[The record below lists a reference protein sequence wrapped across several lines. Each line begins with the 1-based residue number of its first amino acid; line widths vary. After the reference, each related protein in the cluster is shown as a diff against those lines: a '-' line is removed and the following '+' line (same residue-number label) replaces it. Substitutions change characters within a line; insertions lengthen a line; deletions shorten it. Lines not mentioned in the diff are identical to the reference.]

1 MFDENK
7 KLLKFEDE
15 EFNLEADYQ
24 NKNSVSQDTIERV
37 SIKDSST
44 DDILDVEY
52 ENKKTD
58 QSEGFDLDDS
68 GHIPML
74 EQLMASSN
82 KNVYYEED
90 QGDHY
95 EEDEDYYEEDQDHY
109 EEDEDYYE
117 EDQDH
122 YEEDEDYYEEDQD
135 HYEENQDH
143 YEENEDDFVP
153 IGLKKPKPR
162 MYDDSLDSIRTVLLD
177 EYEDDFVD
185 NESDLENLSINFYDD
200 DNEGIESKKLEQLE
214 RIASAL
220 ERIADMMEKR

>member
-15 EFNLEADYQ
+15 EFNLEVDYQ

-37 SIKDSST
+37 SIKDSSM

-58 QSEGFDLDDS
+58 QSEGFDLDNS

-95 EEDEDYYEEDQDHY
+95 EEDEDYYEED
-109 EEDEDYYE
+109 
-117 EDQDH
+117 
-122 YEEDEDYYEEDQD
+122 
-135 HYEENQDH
+135 QDH

>member
-82 KNVYYEED
+82 KKVYYEEDQEDHYEED

-95 EEDEDYYEEDQDHY
+95 EEDEDHY
-109 EEDEDYYE
+109 EEDED
-117 EDQDH
+117 H
-122 YEEDEDYYEEDQD
+122 YEED
-135 HYEENQDH
+135 QDH

>member
-15 EFNLEADYQ
+15 EFNLEVDYQ

-95 EEDEDYYEEDQDHY
+95 EEDEDHYEEDEDHY

-117 EDQDH
+117 ED
-122 YEEDEDYYEEDQD
+122 EDY
-135 HYEENQDH
+135 

>member
-15 EFNLEADYQ
+15 EFNLEVDYQ

-37 SIKDSST
+37 SIKDSSMA
-44 DDILDVEY
+44 DILDVEY

-82 KNVYYEED
+82 KKVYYEEDQEDHYEEDQGDHYEED

-95 EEDEDYYEEDQDHY
+95 EEDEDHY

-117 EDQDH
+117 ED
-122 YEEDEDYYEEDQD
+122 
-135 HYEENQDH
+135 QDH

>member
-15 EFNLEADYQ
+15 EFNLEVDYQ

-37 SIKDSST
+37 SIKDSSM

-90 QGDHY
+90 QEDHYEEDQGDHYEEDEDHY
-95 EEDEDYYEEDQDHY
+95 EEDEDYYEED
-109 EEDEDYYE
+109 E
-117 EDQDH
+117 
-122 YEEDEDYYEEDQD
+122 
-135 HYEENQDH
+135 DH

>member
-15 EFNLEADYQ
+15 EFNLEVDYQ

-37 SIKDSST
+37 SIKDSSM

-95 EEDEDYYEEDQDHY
+95 EEDEDYYEEDQDHC
-109 EEDEDYYE
+109 
-117 EDQDH
+117 
-122 YEEDEDYYEEDQD
+122 
-135 HYEENQDH
+135 
-143 YEENEDDFVP
+143 EENEDDFVP

>member
-82 KNVYYEED
+82 KKVYYEED
-90 QGDHY
+90 QEDHY
-95 EEDEDYYEEDQDHY
+95 EEDQEDHY
-109 EEDEDYYE
+109 EEDQEDYYE
-117 EDQDH
+117 DVNEDIH
-122 YEEDEDYYEEDQD
+122 EEEQ
-135 HYEENQDH
+135 

-153 IGLKKPKPR
+153 IGLEKPKPR

>member
-15 EFNLEADYQ
+15 EFNLEVDYQ

-37 SIKDSST
+37 SIKDSSM

-82 KNVYYEED
+82 KKVYYEEDQEDHYEED

-95 EEDEDYYEEDQDHY
+95 EEDEDHY

-117 EDQDH
+117 ED
-122 YEEDEDYYEEDQD
+122 
-135 HYEENQDH
+135 QDH

-162 MYDDSLDSIRTVLLD
+162 MY
-177 EYEDDFVD
+177 
-185 NESDLENLSINFYDD
+185 
-200 DNEGIESKKLEQLE
+200 NEGIESKKLEQLE

>member
-15 EFNLEADYQ
+15 EFNLEVDYQ

-37 SIKDSST
+37 SIKDSSM

-95 EEDEDYYEEDQDHY
+95 EEDEDHY

-117 EDQDH
+117 ED
-122 YEEDEDYYEEDQD
+122 E
-135 HYEENQDH
+135 DH

>member
-15 EFNLEADYQ
+15 EFNLEVDYQ

-37 SIKDSST
+37 SIKDSSM

-95 EEDEDYYEEDQDHY
+95 EEDEDHY

-117 EDQDH
+117 EDEDH
-122 YEEDEDYYEEDQD
+122 YEED
-135 HYEENQDH
+135 QDH

-153 IGLKKPKPR
+153 IGLKKPKLR

>member
-15 EFNLEADYQ
+15 EFNLEVDYQ

-37 SIKDSST
+37 SIKDSSM

-95 EEDEDYYEEDQDHY
+95 EEDEDHY

-117 EDQDH
+117 EDEDH
-122 YEEDEDYYEEDQD
+122 YEED
-135 HYEENQDH
+135 QDH

>member
-15 EFNLEADYQ
+15 EFNLEVDYQ

-37 SIKDSST
+37 SIKDSSM

-82 KNVYYEED
+82 KKVYYEEDQEDHYEED

-95 EEDEDYYEEDQDHY
+95 EEDEDHY
-109 EEDEDYYE
+109 EED
-117 EDQDH
+117 
-122 YEEDEDYYEEDQD
+122 
-135 HYEENQDH
+135 QDH

>member
-82 KNVYYEED
+82 KKVYYEED

-95 EEDEDYYEEDQDHY
+95 EEDEDYYEED
-109 EEDEDYYE
+109 
-117 EDQDH
+117 
-122 YEEDEDYYEEDQD
+122 
-135 HYEENQDH
+135 QDH

>member
-1 MFDENK
+1 MFMFDENK

-15 EFNLEADYQ
+15 EFNLEVDYQ

-95 EEDEDYYEEDQDHY
+95 EEDEDYYEED
-109 EEDEDYYE
+109 EDY
-117 EDQDH
+117 
-122 YEEDEDYYEEDQD
+122 
-135 HYEENQDH
+135 

>member
-15 EFNLEADYQ
+15 EFNLEVDYQ

-37 SIKDSST
+37 SIKDSSM

-95 EEDEDYYEEDQDHY
+95 EEDEDHY

-117 EDQDH
+117 EDEDH
-122 YEEDEDYYEEDQD
+122 YEEDE
-135 HYEENQDH
+135 DH

>member
-82 KNVYYEED
+82 KKVYYEED
-90 QGDHY
+90 QEDHY
-95 EEDEDYYEEDQDHY
+95 EEDEDHY
-109 EEDEDYYE
+109 EED
-117 EDQDH
+117 
-122 YEEDEDYYEEDQD
+122 
-135 HYEENQDH
+135 QDH

>member
-15 EFNLEADYQ
+15 EFNLEVDYQ

-37 SIKDSST
+37 SIKDSSM

-95 EEDEDYYEEDQDHY
+95 EED
-109 EEDEDYYE
+109 
-117 EDQDH
+117 
-122 YEEDEDYYEEDQD
+122 
-135 HYEENQDH
+135 QDH

>member
-37 SIKDSST
+37 SIKDSSM

-95 EEDEDYYEEDQDHY
+95 EEDQGDHY

-117 EDQDH
+117 ED
-122 YEEDEDYYEEDQD
+122 
-135 HYEENQDH
+135 QDH

>member
-82 KNVYYEED
+82 KKVYYEEDQEDHYEED

-95 EEDEDYYEEDQDHY
+95 EEDEDHY

-117 EDQDH
+117 ED
-122 YEEDEDYYEEDQD
+122 
-135 HYEENQDH
+135 QDH

>member
-15 EFNLEADYQ
+15 EFNLEVDYQ

-37 SIKDSST
+37 SIKDSSM

-82 KNVYYEED
+82 KKVYYEEDQEDHYEED

-95 EEDEDYYEEDQDHY
+95 EEDE
-109 EEDEDYYE
+109 
-117 EDQDH
+117 
-122 YEEDEDYYEEDQD
+122 
-135 HYEENQDH
+135 DH